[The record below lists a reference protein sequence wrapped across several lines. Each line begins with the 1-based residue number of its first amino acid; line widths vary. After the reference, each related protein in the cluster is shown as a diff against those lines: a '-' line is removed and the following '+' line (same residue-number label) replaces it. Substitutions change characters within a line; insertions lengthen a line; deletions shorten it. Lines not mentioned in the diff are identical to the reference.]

1 MNPSVKCF
9 AFASSPY
16 RGAENRPYFHYVGL
30 FLLYYLLKN
39 FLPRDMIPSYR
50 TNVLY
55 RKEAEMTLEQLGEQ
69 YLRQAD
75 ELHSLVSEYSAQLN
89 KLDGIR
95 LYEMNSK
102 ILTLR
107 EMERDTRI
115 IGKQLTEYYSK
126 QNPRKVYHSHIIN

>member
-1 MNPSVKCF
+1 
-9 AFASSPY
+9 
-16 RGAENRPYFHYVGL
+16 
-30 FLLYYLLKN
+30 
-39 FLPRDMIPSYR
+39 
-50 TNVLY
+50 
-55 RKEAEMTLEQLGEQ
+55 MTLEQLGEQ

-75 ELHSLVSEYSAQLN
+75 ELHSLVLEYSAQLN

-126 QNPRKVYHSHIIN
+126 QNPRKVYHSHRIN

>member
-1 MNPSVKCF
+1 
-9 AFASSPY
+9 
-16 RGAENRPYFHYVGL
+16 
-30 FLLYYLLKN
+30 
-39 FLPRDMIPSYR
+39 
-50 TNVLY
+50 
-55 RKEAEMTLEQLGEQ
+55 MTLEQLGKQ

-107 EMERDTRI
+107 EMKRDTRI

-126 QNPRKVYHSHIIN
+126 QNPRKVYHSHRIN